1 MEKLSIPS
9 IDVLVGV
16 ITGDNNI
23 SPYRTWTSLENL
35 FQHLDIQ
42 VDPNITQDSRAKY
55 TRAILHS
62 LDLDKIILIINE
74 ILDYRYYKP
83 TEYKLDETIEIL
95 RDTLKEDKLE
105 ILQIGDTFECKRLNQ
120 QGLNDDKRQIQVFNK
135 VESQNVK
142 EASQGQKKVFIV
154 HGHDKAMLDEVK
166 QFVNSLKNLKL
177 IVLQEQSEG
186 GSITIIEKLVRE
198 AEGVDFAIV
207 LYSPD
212 DEGKSKKDTDA
223 NLKGRARQNVVLE
236 HGYFLGKL
244 GRTQVVSIHKNSDAL
259 EIPSDL
265 HGLIYHSFESDWRA
279 SLLKELRNVGLA

>member
-9 IDVLVGV
+9 IDVLTEV
-16 ITGDNNI
+16 ITGDNKI
-23 SPYRTWTSLENL
+23 SPYRTWERLENL
-35 FQHLDIQ
+35 FQYLNIQ
-42 VDPNITQDSRAKY
+42 VGSDITQASRGKY

-62 LDLDKIILIINE
+62 LDLEKIIMIINE
-74 ILDYRYYKP
+74 ILDSRYYGE
-83 TEYKLDETIEIL
+83 EYELNKTVEIL
-95 RDTLKEDKLE
+95 RDTLKKDKLE
-105 ILQIGDTFECKRLNQ
+105 IIQRGDTFKCRRLNQ

-135 VESQNVK
+135 VESQNVTEANK
-142 EASQGQKKVFIV
+142 EQKKVFIV

-212 DEGKSKKDTDA
+212 DEGKSKKTTDA